1 LSRHKVI
8 ATSAILASLLFL
20 GSFLVLGK
28 VFGRGLAE
36 YQSRIVERFADPPT
50 IPSEEQTESEISEG
64 VNNIAT
70 VESESITLF
79 SSLGIIVLVT
89 IGLSF
94 LLLGI
99 VLIRFRKDIF
109 EDFYTNQQ

>member
-1 LSRHKVI
+1 MSRHKVI
-8 ATSAILASLLFL
+8 AISAMFASLLFL

-36 YQSRIVERFADPPT
+36 YQSRIVERFADSPNM
-50 IPSEEQTESEISEG
+50 PSEEQSESEISEE
-64 VNNIAT
+64 VNNIAS
-70 VESESITLF
+70 VESEATSLF
-79 SSLGIIVLVT
+79 SPLVIIVLIT

-99 VLIRFRKDIF
+99 FLIRFRRDIF
-109 EDFYTNQQ
+109 VDFYT